1 MTIHQSNGKLTPS
14 LILRLFIPF
23 ASAYLLSVLFRT
35 VNAVLAPHFIEEFD
49 LKASDLGLMTSTYA
63 LAFAITQIP
72 LGIALDRFGSRR
84 TLSTLLLSA
93 GIGAFLFANAQSLE
107 HLMIGRFLIG
117 VGVSGCLMAAFKA
130 YNDWIPAE
138 RLPLINSFQ
147 TFAGGL
153 GGLIATQPVHFS
165 LNFMDWRAV
174 FMILLGL
181 TVANAIFIFMAVPK
195 KQKEGHNDEP
205 VKNQLVG
212 TFQVA
217 KSVNFWRI
225 IPIATCVQASYI
237 GLDGLWLGPWLK
249 DVAGYEASA
258 VPTLLL
264 TCTAFLCVGY
274 LTNGVIADWLRKFGI
289 KPAMVSVIGMVG
301 FTLSIGVIA
310 LLGGKVGVTGW
321 IILNIFGPFCL
332 LTYPILSSMFDGKY
346 AGRVITLYNLA
357 VFLLTFVIQWLMG
370 VIIDLWPATS
380 SGAYNPTGYSVAL
393 GILFALHAVSL
404 VWLFLFKKGKLEF
417 FESKTSPA
425 EIPSKHAN

>member
-1 MTIHQSNGKLTPS
+1 MGENMTSSSGKLKIST
-14 LILRLFIPF
+14 LLRLFIPF
-23 ASAYLLSVLFRT
+23 ALAYLLSVLFRT
-35 VNAVLAPHFIEEFD
+35 VNAVLAPNFIKEFG
-49 LKASDLGLMTSTYA
+49 LTASDLGLMTSTYA

-93 GIGAFLFANAQSLE
+93 GLGAFLFANAQGLE

-130 YNDWIPAE
+130 YNDWIPQE

-153 GGLIATQPVHFS
+153 GGLIATQPVHFT
-165 LNFMDWRAV
+165 LNYMDWRSI
-174 FMILLGL
+174 FLILLGL
-181 TVANAIFIFMAVPK
+181 TLANAILIFTAVPK
-195 KQKEGHNDEP
+195 KKQEGHNDEP
-205 VKNQLVG
+205 ILKQLVG

-264 TCTAFLCVGY
+264 MCTAFLCVGY
-274 LTNGVIADWLRKFGI
+274 LTNGIIADWLRRFGI
-289 KPAMVSVIGMVG
+289 KPALVCVIGMAG

-357 VFLLTFVIQWLMG
+357 VFLLTFFIQWLMG
-370 VIIDLWPATS
+370 VIIDIWPVTS
-380 SGAYNPTGYSVAL
+380 TGAFNPTGYSVAL
-393 GILFALHAVSL
+393 GIMFALHAASL
-404 VWLFLFKKGKLEF
+404 VWLLLFKKGKLDF
-417 FESKTSPA
+417 FEPKTSSA
-425 EIPSKHAN
+425 QISSDL